1 MKSGVIKEGVT
12 VTQKLLGNDLYVSR
26 DKRLVGFI
34 KITPKIFMTP
44 PLLAKVEEI
53 NNPFA
58 HDILETLD
66 DQDDFDTKVA
76 MIVANYLNQNCKDE
90 YILYNFSDKK
100 TLQDLKD
107 VPFQMVMDY
116 SLPVSETVEG
126 GYQWCGPPSLD
137 RLFMIVI
144 EMASWLNNSEDHKLA
159 IHVDQK
165 NSTNPYFVLSCLIA
179 YM

>member
-66 DQDDFDTKVA
+66 D
-76 MIVANYLNQNCKDE
+76 
-90 YILYNFSDKK
+90 
-100 TLQDLKD
+100 
-107 VPFQMVMDY
+107 
-116 SLPVSETVEG
+116 
-126 GYQWCGPPSLD
+126 
-137 RLFMIVI
+137 
-144 EMASWLNNSEDHKLA
+144 
-159 IHVDQK
+159 
-165 NSTNPYFVLSCLIA
+165 
-179 YM
+179 